1 MVSFSTQ
8 LKEPCMLKFAKNLK
22 PGDVT
27 SYGRIV
33 ANQLLWTNNTVQ
45 LTIAEQSENV
55 YIKKYK
61 IVRTNKG

>member
-1 MVSFSTQ
+1 
-8 LKEPCMLKFAKNLK
+8 MLKFAKSLK

-27 SYGRIV
+27 TYGRIV
-33 ANQLLWTNNTVQ
+33 ANQLLWTNKTVQ

-55 YIKKYK
+55 YLKKYK

>member
-8 LKEPCMLKFAKNLK
+8 LKEPYMLKFAKSLK

-27 SYGRIV
+27 TYGRIV
-33 ANQLLWTNNTVQ
+33 ANQLLWTNKTVQ

-55 YIKKYK
+55 YLKKYK